1 MKILK
6 YIICFSLVVLT
17 TACDDF
23 LNITPDGQ
31 VKRDQQLSTPEGI
44 EDALYGAYSQLRST
58 SLYGQELHFS
68 TLEILANNLYCDGN
82 TAAEAMGSFQYADT
96 RVQEKFE
103 SVWVEMY
110 KNISNA
116 NSILAAP
123 LIKDA
128 TVADYPFNIYKGEA
142 LALRA
147 FMHFDLVRLFAE
159 QITQNPEA
167 KGIPYAT
174 EFSLDDP
181 EFESLAKNYEHILG
195 DLLLA
200 EQLLADE
207 DKYVDTS
214 NFMRDRQIHLN
225 LHAVRAMLAR
235 VYLTMGNKEQA
246 YSYAKDVIEKSGKT
260 LTAKTKVIGD
270 LAGVLSQTETLFGV
284 YFAGFYT
291 QAHAKLYLMTD
302 YSSFEIRK
310 DFKDIYKKNV
320 VGQDY
325 RTIAYFTSLQYYDDI
340 FKDRLI
346 KLVDSYELQNNVS
359 ARPTEL
365 IPGINMIRLPEMY
378 YIAAEALLEKD
389 YNLALSYFDAVLANR
404 GLEPYANRSENN
416 TLTQQAINEERFK
429 EFIGEGQ
436 TFFNLKRQHLP
447 IVSFDGA
454 TTYQA
459 SKDMYVVPIPNI
471 ELENRY

>member
-6 YIICFSLVVLT
+6 YIICLSLVVFT

-31 VKRDQQLSTPEGI
+31 VKRDQQLSTAEGI

-58 SLYGQELHFS
+58 ALYGQELHFS
-68 TLEILANNLYCDGN
+68 TLEILANNLWCKDN
-82 TAAEAMGSFQYADT
+82 DAVEAMGSFQYTDT
-96 RVQEKFE
+96 RVQDVFKTA
-103 SVWVEMY
+103 WIEMY
-110 KNISNA
+110 KNISNV

-128 TVADYPFNIYKGEA
+128 AVDDYPFNIYRGEA

-167 KGIPYAT
+167 EGIPYAT
-174 EFSLDDP
+174 EFSLNEP
-181 EFESLAKNYEHILG
+181 KFESLSKNYEHILG
-195 DLLLA
+195 DLILAESLLA
-200 EQLLADE
+200 NE

-235 VYLTMGNKEQA
+235 VYHTMGNKEKA
-246 YSYAKDVIEKSGKT
+246 LDYAKNVIENSGKA
-260 LTAKTKVIGD
+260 LTVKTKVIGD
-270 LAGVLSQTETLFGV
+270 LAGVLSQSETLFGV
-284 YFAGFYT
+284 YYAGFYT
-291 QAHAKLYLMTD
+291 QVHAKLQLTTSFYSYDLRTD
-302 YSSFEIRK
+302 FM
-310 DFKDIYKKNV
+310 DIYQKNL

-325 RTIAYFTSLQYYDDI
+325 RTLANFTSVEYGKEQKY
-340 FKDRLI
+340 RLS
-346 KLVDSYELQNNVS
+346 KLTDTYELQNNAS
-359 ARPTEL
+359 ARPSEL
-365 IPGINMIRLPEMY
+365 ITGINMIRLPEMY
-378 YIAAEALLEKD
+378 YIAAEVLLDSD
-389 YNLALSYFDAVLANR
+389 YDLALSYFDAVLTNR
-404 GLEPYANRSENN
+404 GIEPYANRSENN
-416 TLTQQAINEERFK
+416 TLTQEVINEERFK

-436 TFFNLKRQHLP
+436 TFFNMKRQHLP
-447 IVSFDGA
+447 IVSYDGA
-454 TTYQA
+454 TTYQP
-459 SKDMYVVPIPNI
+459 SKEMYVVPIPNI